1 MINSR
6 NFKRTEDLTKSE
18 FIDAIKKIN
27 NAESVTGVKYS
38 NIEVVN
44 GTIYGIREST
54 SEPFRISVN
63 ALYNALM
70 NVDEIN
76 VTTLK
81 PFVNSVQSPA
91 LAILIAAHLVM
102 PL

>member
-44 GTIYGIREST
+44 GTICGIREST